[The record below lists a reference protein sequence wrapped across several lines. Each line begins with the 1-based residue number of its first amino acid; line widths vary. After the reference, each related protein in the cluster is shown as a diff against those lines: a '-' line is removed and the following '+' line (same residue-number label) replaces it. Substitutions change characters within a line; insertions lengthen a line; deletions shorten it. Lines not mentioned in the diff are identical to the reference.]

1 MLPCTLKC
9 VALAPEAASC
19 RAANPRVPGPVPR
32 VAAQYPD
39 AVPAPLPCLAGVL
52 QVEAL
57 AQLGGICM
65 LDPEAESKTQF
76 FFGGVEKCRWR
87 KPVVPGDCLVCA

>member
-1 MLPCTLKC
+1 M
-9 VALAPEAASC
+9 
-19 RAANPRVPGPVPR
+19 
-32 VAAQYPD
+32 
-39 AVPAPLPCLAGVL
+39 L

-76 FFGGVEKCRWR
+76 FFGGVEKCRWK
-87 KPVVPGDCLVCA
+87 KPVVPGDCLVRACSQNSIIALNGRCFVEPWHLALGPWGSVVDSVSFW

>member
-1 MLPCTLKC
+1 MEGTVSQGFPAHLSLC
-9 VALAPEAASC
+9 AL
-19 RAANPRVPGPVPR
+19 
-32 VAAQYPD
+32 Q
-39 AVPAPLPCLAGVL
+39 GVL

-65 LDPEAESKTQF
+65 LDPEAEATTQF

-87 KPVVPGDCLVCA
+87 KPVVPGDCLVRPKNYRRILMIVFHRAIPNMCSTEGLTPSLP